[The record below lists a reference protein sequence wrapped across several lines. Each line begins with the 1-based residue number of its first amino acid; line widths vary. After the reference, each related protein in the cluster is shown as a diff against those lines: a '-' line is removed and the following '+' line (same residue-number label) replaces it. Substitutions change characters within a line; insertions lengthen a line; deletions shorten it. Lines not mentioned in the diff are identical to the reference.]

1 MSKKTE
7 TAEKLGGVFK
17 EVTVYVSRKRTDG
30 NYGSYEVGMGGTIN
44 LGPDDNPEEQVS
56 LLDTFFTAAV
66 AHSMKDKAPLV
77 EHTLSK
83 QEQIEREPL
92 KDLTPDMPA
101 QEPAEMKCSIHG
113 VMMKKRTNEQGSWY
127 SHFLKAEDKWC
138 NGK

>member
-1 MSKKTE
+1 MNKKTE
-7 TAEKLGGVFK
+7 TAKKLGGVFK
-17 EVTVYVSRKRTDG
+17 EVTAYISRKRTDG

-66 AHSMKDKAPLV
+66 ATSMKDKAPKEPPV
-77 EHTLSK
+77 MSK
-83 QEQIEREPL
+83 QEQIMAAGPQ
-92 KDLTPDMPA
+92 DITPDNLPP

-113 VMMKKRTNEQGSWY
+113 VMMPKRTNDKGTWY
-127 SHFLKAEDKWC
+127 SHKVDDRWC